1 METCKEGTLFE
12 YEECR
17 QLLNHRICSMT
28 IRKFLLKRLDAHV
41 VRSRRTQTCPKP
53 KTSFWREILCMWSL
67 WKILGWA
74 FQLFLICILNTV
86 SASTSPCYFS
96 FLFTFLSAFQS
107 LPHLYTLTRICI
119 LDITSLFHSSA
130 VFLLVSVTF
139 ICFSYPIPFL
149 FSGRRR
155 GAYLYLFHFFKL
167 TNFLFYQGRALQKQL
182 L

>member
-1 METCKEGTLFE
+1 METCKERTLFE

-28 IRKFLLKRLDAHV
+28 IRKFLLKRLNAHV
-41 VRSRRTQTCPKP
+41 VQSRRTQTCPKP

-96 FLFTFLSAFQS
+96 FLFTFLSAFYS
-107 LPHLYTLTRICI
+107 LPHLYTLTHICM
-119 LDITSLFHSSA
+119 LEITSLFHSSA
-130 VFLLVSVTF
+130 VFFAGECYFHLFFLSYS
-139 ICFSYPIPFL
+139 FSILWQKKRGIFVPMPF
-149 FSGRRR
+149 F
-155 GAYLYLFHFFKL
+155 
-167 TNFLFYQGRALQKQL
+167 
-182 L
+182 